1 MTRSA
6 ARAPD
11 VAVPELR
18 GADAAERLRLA
29 LLWLTGFSGGFVFI
43 EPSPYEV
50 VVAAAIGVFALGGMK
65 LRAAHV
71 PLLLILVF
79 YVIADGIGVVPVIA
93 ADKTVMWAL
102 VSCFMAITSMFFAL
116 ALADNTERR
125 LHILVAGYIAGALT
139 VSVIAIL
146 AYFHLVPSADTF
158 LYLGRAKA
166 TFKDP
171 NVFGPFLVLPILV
184 VVGRVLSGH
193 ARSIVVS
200 ALMLLVMLTAELLSF
215 SRGAWGHLGGSM
227 VLVIVF
233 NLLTSRSAK
242 ERFRIVAFVGAGV
255 ALGTALLVVILSIGQ
270 VSALLQERASL
281 EQSYD
286 VGPLGRFGRHAL
298 GFLLMLERPIGIGP
312 LQFTKIFP
320 EDPHNSFLDA
330 FMTGGWLGGFCYI
343 TLVAVTLAF
352 GLRYVFV
359 RAPWQRA
366 YIAFYATFVAV
377 VAESYIIDVQH
388 WRHFFLIIGVIWG
401 LMAAAHASRAVA
413 PLTRRDYSPRPL
425 GA

>member
-1 MTRSA
+1 MTRAMA
-6 ARAPD
+6 AASGLAAPTLRA
-11 VAVPELR
+11 
-18 GADAAERLRLA
+18 GAERLRLS

-43 EPSPYEV
+43 EPSPYELIV
-50 VVAAAIGVFALGGMK
+50 GVAIAVFAVGGLK
-65 LRAAHV
+65 LRPAHV

-79 YVIADGIGVVPVIA
+79 YVIADGLGVVPVIA
-93 ADKTVMWAL
+93 ADKTVIWAL
-102 VSCFMAITSMFFAL
+102 VSCFMAVTTMFFAL
-116 ALADNTERR
+116 ALGDNTERR
-125 LHILVAGYIAGALT
+125 LHALIAGYVCGALI
-139 VSVIAIL
+139 VAAIAIL
-146 AYFHLVPSADTF
+146 AYFHAIPGADTF

-171 NVFGPFLVLPILV
+171 NVFGPFLVFPVLV
-184 VVGRVLSGH
+184 VMGRVLSGH
-193 ARSIVVS
+193 ARSIVAS
-200 ALMLLVMLTAELLSF
+200 GAMLLLMLTAELLSF
-215 SRGAWGHLGGSM
+215 SRGAWGHLLGSCAL
-227 VLVIVF
+227 LVAF
-233 NLLTSRSAK
+233 SLLTAQSAR
-242 ERFRIVAFVGAGV
+242 ERLRIVAFVGAGAAV
-255 ALGTALLVVILSIGQ
+255 GAALLVVILSIGQ
-270 VSALLQERASL
+270 VSSLLQERASL

-286 VGPLGRFGRHAL
+286 VGPLGRFGRHVL

-330 FMTGGWLGGFCYI
+330 FMTGGWLGGFAYI
-343 TLVAVTLAF
+343 ALVAATLAF

-377 VAESYIIDVQH
+377 AAESYIIDVQH

-401 LMAAAHASRAVA
+401 LMAAARAPRAVA
-413 PLTRRDYSPRPL
+413 PESRAHYSPRPL